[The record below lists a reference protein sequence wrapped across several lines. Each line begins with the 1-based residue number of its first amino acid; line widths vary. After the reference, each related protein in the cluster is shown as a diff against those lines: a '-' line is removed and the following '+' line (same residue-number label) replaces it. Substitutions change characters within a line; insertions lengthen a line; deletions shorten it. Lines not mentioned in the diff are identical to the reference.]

1 LGRKSVLLGFWIAG
15 YCLGA
20 FAWLVKTPALQFV
33 ENLGLTT
40 DASQALLSGL
50 FGSSVMVL
58 SVLFWAFLSSD

>member
-1 LGRKSVLLGFWIAG
+1 LGRKGVLIAFWVGG
-15 YCLGA
+15 YILGA
-20 FAWLVKTPALQFV
+20 FAWMVKGPALQFV

-50 FGSSVMVL
+50 FGSCVMVL